1 MKILNINTFD
11 TGGAAKACLR
21 LHLGLLASGI
31 HSKVLLKQ
39 KTNFQIPETYQ
50 ISLSALENN
59 LSIRI
64 IRKLTKISQELG
76 IHFKD
81 SNQDILSNLRPRGLE
96 VYSYPT
102 TDIDL
107 TKSELYKQSDL
118 INLHLVARFLNYK
131 SFFTRNKKPLVWT
144 LHDQNPF
151 LGVEHFAESH
161 LGIDEK
167 GYPIKRVVS
176 KNEMDIYNRNLKLK
190 KEALQH
196 IPQINIVSPSIWLAK
211 EAQKSELFN
220 NFPIS
225 IIPNGVNSEI
235 FKPRD
240 RRFSRELLNIPHEKI
255 VILFV
260 ADNLSNQR
268 KGFEYLSRALSKI
281 LNKNITFVSIGPKNL
296 KHSYQENHIELGQIH
311 DELLLSIIYSAADV
325 FAIPSLMDNLPNT
338 VLEALMCG
346 TPVIGF
352 PVGGIPDMVIDGEN
366 GYLTNDISVV
376 DLIQALTKFI
386 DNPTIFDRIAIR
398 TNAVKKYSLDVQAK
412 AYIKLYQSIL
422 K

>member
-151 LGVEHFAESH
+151 LGV
-161 LGIDEK
+161 
-167 GYPIKRVVS
+167 
-176 KNEMDIYNRNLKLK
+176 
-190 KEALQH
+190 
-196 IPQINIVSPSIWLAK
+196 
-211 EAQKSELFN
+211 
-220 NFPIS
+220 
-225 IIPNGVNSEI
+225 
-235 FKPRD
+235 
-240 RRFSRELLNIPHEKI
+240 
-255 VILFV
+255 
-260 ADNLSNQR
+260 
-268 KGFEYLSRALSKI
+268 
-281 LNKNITFVSIGPKNL
+281 
-296 KHSYQENHIELGQIH
+296 
-311 DELLLSIIYSAADV
+311 
-325 FAIPSLMDNLPNT
+325 
-338 VLEALMCG
+338 
-346 TPVIGF
+346 
-352 PVGGIPDMVIDGEN
+352 
-366 GYLTNDISVV
+366 
-376 DLIQALTKFI
+376 
-386 DNPTIFDRIAIR
+386 
-398 TNAVKKYSLDVQAK
+398 
-412 AYIKLYQSIL
+412 
-422 K
+422 